1 MCILCDEEALQ
12 NRRKTACRAVR
23 LTPQCSHAPSN
34 LTPADCQ
41 FAMRNGGTRQMLVLR
56 VKLKFGSGDAW
67 A

>member
-12 NRRKTACRAVR
+12 NRRKTACLAVR
-23 LTPQCSHAPSN
+23 LTPQCSYAQSN
-34 LTPADCQ
+34 LTPADCN
-41 FAMRNGGTRQMLVLR
+41 ARNGGTRQMLVQR